1 MASSELR
8 DSLKGASRDFRN
20 KFLEKIAEEIYSA
33 ASSSKDGKVS
43 WGFSSKI
50 LKESREQ
57 EPWVTK
63 NMISFAYKKFKRK
76 KLLEDVESSTD
87 NNPNSCVEKPVTRN
101 GGRPKGSTLLNK
113 HHQIQTMIAVKNEIT
128 TLYIEEK
135 ARCREKSEMIS
146 NRWLQKRVE
155 RVSKLRG
162 LDVKIPLS
170 TIRNCKQQ
178 IFLIERGCRSLM
190 SSVEP
195 HLVTLICTMAQIRRW
210 GRKW

>member
-20 KFLEKIAEEIYSA
+20 KFLERIAEEIYSA
-33 ASSSKDGKVS
+33 ASLSKDGKVP

-76 KLLEDVESSTD
+76 KLLEDVESTTD
-87 NNPNSCVEKPVTRN
+87 NNPNSCVKKPVNRN
-101 GGRPKGSTLLNK
+101 GGQPKGSTLLNK
-113 HHQIQTMIAVKNEIT
+113 YHQIQTMITVKNKIT
-128 TLYIEEK
+128 TLYFEEK
-135 ARCREKSEMIS
+135 ATCREKSEMIS
-146 NRWLQKRVE
+146 NRWLQERIE

-162 LDVKIPLS
+162 LDVKIPLK
-170 TIRNCKQQ
+170 TIRNHRQR
-178 IFLIERGCRSLM
+178 IVL
-190 SSVEP
+190 
-195 HLVTLICTMAQIRRW
+195 TN
-210 GRKW
+210 

>member
-20 KFLEKIAEEIYSA
+20 KFLERIAEEIYSA
-33 ASSSKDGKVS
+33 TSLSKDGKVP

-50 LKESREQ
+50 LKEYREQ

-63 NMISFAYKKFKRK
+63 NMISFVYKKFKRK
-76 KLLEDVESSTD
+76 KLLEDVESTTY

-113 HHQIQTMIAVKNEIT
+113 HHQKQTMIAVKNEIT
-128 TLYIEEK
+128 TLYFEEK
-135 ARCREKSEMIS
+135 ARCREKGEMIS
-146 NRWLQKRVE
+146 NGWLQDTVE

-162 LDVKIPLS
+162 LNVKISLS
-170 TIRNCKQQ
+170 TIQNC
-178 IFLIERGCRSLM
+178 R
-190 SSVEP
+190 
-195 HLVTLICTMAQIRRW
+195 
-210 GRKW
+210 